1 MITKENIRN
10 EWGISE
16 CIKDEMDNKTYS
28 ITHGV
33 PFLYV
38 SAAIEEFI
46 YEVRQWANNS
56 SGINHAFINDL
67 FVKAC
72 ENQNL
77 DGEDDYSVNSR
88 AMMVKWLNEKF
99 FIVIL
104 PWMPLP
110 LKTN

>member
-38 SAAIEEFI
+38 SAAIE
-46 YEVRQWANNS
+46 
-56 SGINHAFINDL
+56 
-67 FVKAC
+67 
-72 ENQNL
+72 
-77 DGEDDYSVNSR
+77 
-88 AMMVKWLNEKF
+88 
-99 FIVIL
+99 
-104 PWMPLP
+104 
-110 LKTN
+110 